1 MINKTTNLVLKIV
14 VKIPQIRGAIVTLAG
29 APIVQNARTKIKK
42 MLSSIDTSKGYI
54 TKTNT
59 SSVTETRANVG
70 ASNET
75 TTHSIQAI
83 VPYNKNATVA
93 TMILTPATGDQF
105 TDEPS
110 ISLQSNVE
118 GVRLYFEKTST
129 TKFNIICNIKR
140 EITLLDNLIAD
151 LNWIPT
157 VRATTSSNTIKRIY
171 PGPLNIPLSGTSRKI
186 KIYGSPNTPF
196 DLSAFDIDGN
206 SIISRPNSTAVTPYG
221 VVNILSS
228 TLDKAGSYVFTQKF
242 PPLKPFLST
251 TVNGAITN
259 NATVI
264 FTSASGVVVG
274 DQISISDSRGTRDN
288 EVIKVTAINVDGNA
302 NKLTLSKAVTV
313 ANSKVV
319 VFRRSTS
326 YYLNLET
333 TGTKDSSINDVF
345 PTYTMTQN
353 IGSIITFNAT
363 TSSGAIQINGG
374 SAGVTH
380 TTSYGDGGRGN
391 SVINLVYTLTGKTFT
406 QATSKPTEDDFVVAS
421 GDADVSTIVSGSG
434 GGTSTY
440 IIRAKVK
447 VEYKTTDTV
456 VNINLDNI
464 VS

>member
-1 MINKTTNLVLKIV
+1 M
-14 VKIPQIRGAIVTLAG
+14 
-29 APIVQNARTKIKK
+29 
-42 MLSSIDTSKGYI
+42 
-54 TKTNT
+54 
-59 SSVTETRANVG
+59 
-70 ASNET
+70 
-75 TTHSIQAI
+75 
-83 VPYNKNATVA
+83 
-93 TMILTPATGDQF
+93 
-105 TDEPS
+105 
-110 ISLQSNVE
+110 
-118 GVRLYFEKTST
+118 
-129 TKFNIICNIKR
+129 
-140 EITLLDNLIAD
+140 
-151 LNWIPT
+151 
-157 VRATTSSNTIKRIY
+157 
-171 PGPLNIPLSGTSRKI
+171 
-186 KIYGSPNTPF
+186 
-196 DLSAFDIDGN
+196 
-206 SIISRPNSTAVTPYG
+206 
-221 VVNILSS
+221 
-228 TLDKAGSYVFTQKF
+228 
-242 PPLKPFLST
+242 ST